1 MFCHKTCSIIHRIGC
16 TFIEKKSGG
25 DTSGPSVTN
34 YILYTTEIS
43 VYSTICA
50 SD

>member
-1 MFCHKTCSIIHRIGC
+1 MVCPQSVKYNSPNRMYIYK
-16 TFIEKKSGG
+16 KKSGDDAPG
-25 DTSGPSVTN
+25 HPVTN
-34 YILYTTEIS
+34 YIRYTTEIS